1 MKSCDDLKQ
10 DKAKQLIQEVNPEIF
25 ELEVDKEGMKD
36 VIDRKMKSKLFLQW
50 YVTGT
55 MPKA

>member
-10 DKAKQLIQEVNPEIF
+10 DKAKQMILDVIPEIF
-25 ELEVDKEGMKD
+25 ELEVDKVGMKD
-36 VIDRKMKSKLFLQW
+36 VIDRKMKSKLFLQS